1 MNKRKIFAINIRKL
15 TAAFV
20 SCLLIGSVS
29 ANTAGYTNAA
39 FTPVAEKGDVTLD
52 GKIDSRDASAIL
64 RHYAESS
71 AGKVDEYTGD
81 MLFRA
86 DYNSDSIVD
95 SKDASAVLI
104 FYAES
109 SAENK

>member
-1 MNKRKIFAINIRKL
+1 MKKL
-15 TAAFV
+15 TAAIV
-20 SCLLIGSVS
+20 SCLFIGSVS

-52 GKIDSRDASAIL
+52 GKVDARDASAIL
-64 RHYAESS
+64 RHFADTS
-71 AGKVDEYTGD
+71 AGRAEEYSGD

-95 SKDASAVLI
+95 SKDASAILR

-109 SAENK
+109 SADNK